1 MRYFNMIDI
10 ILYFK
15 YFYVI
20 YMEWKDFFFFLNKK
34 KKKIK
39 RYFIFL
45 FRWKYFLEIEFCIL
59 FINVFEYIYLNFCIV
74 FLFKI

>member
-34 KKKIK
+34 RKKIK

-45 FRWKYFLEIEFCIL
+45 FRWKYLLEIEFCIL

>member
-34 KKKIK
+34 RKKIK

-45 FRWKYFLEIEFCIL
+45 FRWKYF

>member
-34 KKKIK
+34 KSKIK

-45 FRWKYFLEIEFCIL
+45 FRWKYLLEIEFCIL